1 MMMTLSQAVKATD
14 AELVGDDIQ
23 FASVSTDTRN
33 IKQGDLFVA
42 LSGEH
47 FDAHDFVDQA
57 IAQGATALMVSKPV
71 QSHVPVLQVKDT
83 RKGLGDLAHA
93 WRKMVNPK
101 VVALTGSNGKTT
113 LKEMLAHIFA
123 CEYSVLATTGN
134 LNNDIGVPLTLL
146 RLQDEQIAVIEMGA
160 NHLGEIDYLTNIVKP
175 DVAILNN
182 AGLAHIGEFGS
193 AENIARGKAEIING
207 LSADGVFVFHG
218 DSQWVE
224 IWQSLAKDNRVVSFG
239 LKENDYRLLKE
250 SIHLQKTQTG
260 FVSQFDV
267 YERSSG
273 ESFTFQL
280 QLAGIHNAMNACA
293 AIAAA
298 RQFNL
303 PMSVIKTGL
312 AQMLPVKGR
321 LFSLRGS
328 KGQYLID
335 DTYNANPDSV
345 KAAMDVLAELD
356 GRRFMIM
363 GDLAELG
370 DDVKDMHAE
379 LGRYAA
385 EKGLDGFYAV
395 GQYSAA
401 AVEGFVGQPAKHF
414 DDQQALIDFLQNH
427 TNADDSLLIKGSRS
441 AKMENV
447 VNALAGQEK
456 QIC

>member
-1 MMMTLSQAVKATD
+1 
-14 AELVGDDIQ
+14 
-23 FASVSTDTRN
+23 
-33 IKQGDLFVA
+33 
-42 LSGEH
+42 
-47 FDAHDFVDQA
+47 
-57 IAQGATALMVSKPV
+57 
-71 QSHVPVLQVKDT
+71 
-83 RKGLGDLAHA
+83 
-93 WRKMVNPK
+93 
-101 VVALTGSNGKTT
+101 
-113 LKEMLAHIFA
+113 
-123 CEYSVLATTGN
+123 
-134 LNNDIGVPLTLL
+134 
-146 RLQDEQIAVIEMGA
+146 
-160 NHLGEIDYLTNIVKP
+160 
-175 DVAILNN
+175 
-182 AGLAHIGEFGS
+182 
-193 AENIARGKAEIING
+193 
-207 LSADGVFVFHG
+207 
-218 DSQWVE
+218 
-224 IWQSLAKDNRVVSFG
+224 
-239 LKENDYRLLKE
+239 
-250 SIHLQKTQTG
+250 
-260 FVSQFDV
+260 
-267 YERSSG
+267 
-273 ESFTFQL
+273 
-280 QLAGIHNAMNACA
+280 
-293 AIAAA
+293 
-298 RQFNL
+298 
-303 PMSVIKTGL
+303 VIKTGL